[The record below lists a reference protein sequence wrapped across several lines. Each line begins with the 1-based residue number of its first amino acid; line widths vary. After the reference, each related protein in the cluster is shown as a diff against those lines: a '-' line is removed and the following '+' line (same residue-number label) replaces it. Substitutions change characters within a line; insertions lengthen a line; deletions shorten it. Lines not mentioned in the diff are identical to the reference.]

1 MKHQSRYLY
10 LLLTIVML
18 CACTFGQTPSTTV
31 PMRFSYTVAM
41 PQPHTHLYEI
51 TFTISNVTSEQLDV
65 SLPTWTPGSYLQREY
80 ARHVQDFAVRAENG
94 QALPWEKTDKATWRI
109 VNGNTAMEPR
119 TVQVFYRVYA
129 NELATQTSHLDA
141 THGYFNGASLFMY
154 VTSMAGTKEQPYKV
168 KFQLA
173 GATAN
178 WRVSSPLALA
188 PDGDGYYTAPNYDVL
203 VDSPTEIG
211 THQLLEFR
219 VRGRVHRV
227 AIWPGIPED
236 SGVSGQQFTNDLAKI
251 VEEGAKIFNGLPY
264 EHYLFILHVQSGIG
278 GGTEHLNSNVSMTT
292 PAAFKTRRGYQDL
305 LGLES
310 HEYFHC
316 WNVKRIRPRAL
327 GPFDYQHENYTNNL
341 WVSEGFTSYYGEQLL
356 RRAGLLSVHEYLQ
369 AWGKTIA
376 DYRQTPGRFQQSA
389 TTASF
394 NAWIKLYRPDENSP
408 NTAMS
413 YYTKGEILGML
424 FDLEIRSRTN
434 NAKSL
439 DDVMRLLLDKYGLPK
454 PGFTDAELKAAFE
467 VVAGA
472 NLTDFFNRHVYNA
485 DKPGA
490 EIEFERYWRMLGL
503 QATGMYTINAN
514 SLPPIAGPAGGKSP
528 GTLGI
533 RTRNNGDRVM
543 INNVLAGFPAYE
555 AGLNNND
562 ELIALDGR
570 KLAAFNVTER
580 LAELRQGQ
588 AVALTVF
595 RRDQLQ
601 TFTLTAALRPFDT
614 YAFSVLKDA
623 TPEQKALAKAWL
635 REELK

>member
-1 MKHQSRYLY
+1 MKQSLRRQTW
-10 LLLTIVML
+10 LLLIVGL
-18 CACTFGQTPSTTV
+18 LYISVWSQTSATNV
-31 PMRFSYTVAM
+31 PVRFSYTVAM

-51 TFTISNVTSEQLDV
+51 TFTIGNVTGGQLDV

-80 ARHVQDFAVRAENG
+80 ARHVQDFAARVENG
-94 QALPWEKTDKATWRI
+94 PALTWEKIDKATWRI
-109 VNGNTAMEPR
+109 TSGATSSQVR

-154 VTSMAGTKEQPYKV
+154 VSNASNTKEQPYKV
-168 KFQLA
+168 KFQLT

-178 WRVSSPLALA
+178 WRVNSPLALA
-188 PDGDGYYTAPNYDVL
+188 PDADGYFFAPNYDVL
-203 VDSPTEIG
+203 IDSPTEIG
-211 THQLLEFR
+211 RHQLLEFG
-219 VRGRVHRV
+219 VRGKTHRV

-236 SGVSGQQFTNDLAKI
+236 SGISDKQFTSDLAKI

-264 EHYLFILHVQSGIG
+264 EHYLFILHVQPGLG
-278 GGTEHLNSNVSMTT
+278 GGTEHLNSNVSMTP
-292 PAAFKTRRGYQDL
+292 PAAFKTRRGYHNL

-341 WVSEGFTSYYGEQLL
+341 WVSEGFTSYYGDQLL
-356 RRAGLLSVHEYLQ
+356 RRAGLISVSEYLQ

-394 NAWIKLYRPDENSP
+394 NAWIKHYRPDENSP
-408 NTAMS
+408 NVAMS
-413 YYTKGEILGML
+413 YYTKGEILGLM
-424 FDLEIRSRTN
+424 FDLEIRSRTK

-467 VVAGA
+467 QVAGGD
-472 NLTDFFNRHVYNA
+472 LTDFFNRYVYNA
-485 DKPGA
+485 DKPDA

-503 QATGMYTINAN
+503 QANGVYTPNAN
-514 SLPPIAGPAGGKSP
+514 TPLAPSNKPP

-533 RTRNNGDRVM
+533 RTRNNSDRVI

-570 KLAAFNVTER
+570 KLDAANVAER
-580 LAELRQGQ
+580 LTELRQGQ
-588 AVALTVF
+588 SVTLSIF
-595 RRDQLQ
+595 RRERMQN
-601 TFTLTAALRPFDT
+601 FTLTATLKPFDT
-614 YAFSVLKDA
+614 YTFSILNDA
-623 TPEQKALAKAWL
+623 SAEQKALAKAWL
-635 REELK
+635 FEELK

>member
-1 MKHQSRYLY
+1 
-10 LLLTIVML
+10 
-18 CACTFGQTPSTTV
+18 
-31 PMRFSYTVAM
+31 MRFSYTVAM
-41 PQPHTHLYEI
+41 PQPHTHLYEV
-51 TFTISNVTSEQLDV
+51 TFTIGNVVSPQLEV

-80 ARHVQDFAVRAENG
+80 ARHLQDFAARVDNG
-94 QALPWEKTDKATWRI
+94 QPLTWEKADKATWRI
-109 VNGNTAMEPR
+109 TTGLAFPQSR
-119 TVQVFYRVYA
+119 TVQIFYRIYA

-141 THGYFNGASLFMY
+141 THGYFNGASLFLY
-154 VTSMAGTKEQPYKV
+154 VSNAGNAKDQPYKV
-168 KFQLA
+168 KFQLT

-188 PDGDGYYTAPNYDVL
+188 PDAEGYFTAPNYDVL

-211 THQLLEFR
+211 RHQLLEFG
-219 VRGRVHRV
+219 VRGKTHRV

-236 SGVSGQQFTNDLAKI
+236 SGISDKQFTNDLAKI

-264 EHYLFILHVQSGIG
+264 EHYLFILHVQPGIG

-292 PAAFKTRRGYQDL
+292 PTAFKTRRGYQGL

-341 WVSEGFTSYYGEQLL
+341 WVSEGFTSYYGDQLL
-356 RRAGLLSVHEYLQ
+356 RRAGLQSASEYLQ
-369 AWGKTIA
+369 AWGKLVA

-394 NAWIKLYRPDENSP
+394 DAWIKHYRPDENSP

-424 FDLEIRSRTN
+424 FDLEIRSRTG

-454 PGFTDAELKAAFE
+454 PGFTDVELKAAFE
-467 VVAGA
+467 QIAGA
-472 NLTDFFNRHVYNA
+472 DLTDFFNRYVYNA
-485 DKPGA
+485 DKLAA
-490 EIEFERYWRMLGL
+490 EIEFERFWQMLGL
-503 QATGMYTINAN
+503 QVTGRYTPPSSAQT
-514 SLPPIAGPAGGKSP
+514 PIAINNTP
-528 GTLGI
+528 GTLGL
-533 RTRNNGDRVM
+533 RTRNNGDRV
-543 INNVLAGFPAYE
+543 IISNVLAGLPAYA

-562 ELIALDGR
+562 EIVALDGQR
-570 KLAAFNVTER
+570 LDAANVVER
-580 LAELRQGQ
+580 LAEIRQAQ
-588 AVALTVF
+588 AVTLTVF
-595 RRDQLQ
+595 RRERLQ
-601 TFTLTAALRPFDT
+601 TFTLTAAPKPFDT
-614 YAFSVLKDA
+614 YTFSILKDV

-635 REELK
+635 SEELK

>member
-1 MKHQSRYLY
+1 MKHLSRHPFW
-10 LLLTIVML
+10 LLLAIAL
-18 CACTFGQTPSTTV
+18 GCASALAQSPAPT
-31 PMRFSYTVAM
+31 RYSYTVAM

-51 TFTISNVTSEQLDV
+51 TFTIGNVTSGQLDV

-80 ARHVQDFAVRAENG
+80 ARHVQDFAARLENG
-94 QALPWEKTDKATWRI
+94 QALAWEKTDKATWRI
-109 VNGNTAMEPR
+109 ATGAASSQVR

-154 VTSMAGTKEQPYKV
+154 VANVAGTKEQPYKV

-188 PDGDGYYTAPNYDVL
+188 SDAEGYFTAPNYDVL

-211 THQLLEFR
+211 THQLLEFS
-219 VRGRVHRV
+219 VRGKVHRV
-227 AIWPGIPED
+227 SIWPGLPED
-236 SGVSGQQFTNDLAKI
+236 SGISEKQLTGDLAKI
-251 VEEGAKIFNGLPY
+251 VEESAKIFNGLPY
-264 EHYLFILHVQSGIG
+264 EHYLFLLHVQPGIG

-292 PAAFKTRRGYQDL
+292 PAAFKTKRGYEGL
-305 LGLES
+305 LGLEA

-316 WNVKRIRPRAL
+316 FNVKRIRPRAL
-327 GPFDYQHENYTNNL
+327 GPFDYQRENYTNNL
-341 WVSEGFTSYYGEQLL
+341 WVSEGMTSYYGDQLL
-356 RRAGLLSVHEYLQ
+356 RRAGLQSVSDYLQ

-394 NAWIKLYRPDENSP
+394 NAWIKHYRPDENSP

-424 FDLEIRSRTN
+424 FDLEIRSRTG

-467 VVAGA
+467 QVAGA
-472 NLTDFFNRHVYNA
+472 DLTDFFNRYVYNP

-503 QATGMYTINAN
+503 QATGMYAANAN
-514 SLPPIAGPAGGKSP
+514 ALPNASGKLP

-533 RTRNNGDRVM
+533 RTRSNGDRVV
-543 INNVLAGFPAYE
+543 INNVLAGFPAYD

-562 ELIALDGR
+562 ELIALNGR
-570 KLAAFNVTER
+570 KLDAANVAER

-588 AVALTVF
+588 SVTLSIF
-595 RRDQLQ
+595 RRERMQ
-601 TFTLTAALRPFDT
+601 TFTLTAALKPFDT
-614 YAFSVLKDA
+614 YVLSFAKEA

-635 REELK
+635 SEELK

>member
-1 MKHQSRYLY
+1 
-10 LLLTIVML
+10 
-18 CACTFGQTPSTTV
+18 
-31 PMRFSYTVAM
+31 MRFSYTVAM

-51 TFTISNVTSEQLDV
+51 SFTIGNVTGPQLDV

-80 ARHVQDFAVRAENG
+80 ARHVQDFAARFDNG
-94 QALPWEKTDKATWRI
+94 QALAWEKTDKATWRI
-109 VNGNTAMEPR
+109 TTGIAFPQTR
-119 TVQVFYRVYA
+119 TLQIFYRVYA

-154 VTSMAGTKEQPYKV
+154 VSNVGNAKEQPCKV

-178 WRVSSPLALA
+178 WKVASPLALT
-188 PDGDGYYTAPNYDVL
+188 PDADGYFNAPSYDVL

-211 THQLLEFR
+211 THQLLEFS
-219 VRGRVHRV
+219 VRGKAHRV
-227 AIWPGIPED
+227 ALWPGLPED
-236 SGVSGQQFTNDLAKI
+236 SGISANQLTGDLAKI
-251 VEEGAKIFNGLPY
+251 VEESAKIFNGLPY
-264 EHYLFILHVQSGIG
+264 EHYLFILHVQPGIG
-278 GGTEHLNSNVSMTT
+278 GGTEHLNSNVSMTR
-292 PAAFKTRRGYQDL
+292 PDAFKTRRGYQGL

-316 WNVKRIRPRAL
+316 FNVKRIRPRAL

-341 WVSEGFTSYYGEQLL
+341 WVSEGITSYYGDQLL
-356 RRAGLLSVHEYLQ
+356 RRAGLQSASEYLQ

-413 YYTKGEILGML
+413 YYTKGEILGMM

-434 NAKSL
+434 SAKSL

-467 VVAGA
+467 QVAGA
-472 NLTDFFNRHVYNA
+472 DLTDFFNRYVYHA
-485 DKPGA
+485 DKPEA

-503 QATGMYTINAN
+503 QANGVYAPSAN
-514 SLPPIAGPAGGKSP
+514 MLLAPSNKAP
-528 GTLGI
+528 GTLGLH
-533 RTRNNGDRVM
+533 TRNAGDRIV
-543 INNVLAGFPAYE
+543 ISNVLAGFPAYD

-562 ELIALDGR
+562 ELVALDSR
-570 KLAAFNVTER
+570 KLDAANVGER

-588 AVALTVF
+588 SVTLTIF
-595 RRDQLQ
+595 RRDRM
-601 TFTLTAALRPFDT
+601 LTYSFAAALKPFDT
-614 YAFSVLKDA
+614 YSFSLLKDA

-635 REELK
+635 GEELK

>member
-1 MKHQSRYLY
+1 MKHLSRHPYW
-10 LLLTIVML
+10 LLLVVAL
-18 CACTFGQTPSTTV
+18 VCVSALAQSSA
-31 PMRFSYTVAM
+31 PMRLSYTVAM

-51 TFTISNVTSEQLDV
+51 TFTIGNVTSEQLDV

-80 ARHVQDFAVRAENG
+80 ARHVQDFAARVENG
-94 QALPWEKTDKATWRI
+94 QALSWEKTDKATWRI
-109 VNGNTAMEPR
+109 ATGAASSQAR

-154 VTSMAGTKEQPYKV
+154 VSNVAGAKEQPYKV

-173 GATAN
+173 GATAS

-188 PDGDGYYTAPNYDVL
+188 PDAEGYFTAPNYDVL

-211 THQLLEFR
+211 THQLLEFS
-219 VRGRVHRV
+219 VRGKVHRV
-227 AIWPGIPED
+227 SIWPSIPED
-236 SGVSGQQFTNDLAKI
+236 SGISDKQMTGDLAKI
-251 VEEGAKIFNGLPY
+251 VEESAKIFNGLPY
-264 EHYLFILHVQSGIG
+264 EHYLFLLHVQPGIG

-292 PAAFKTRRGYQDL
+292 PAAFKTKRGYEGL
-305 LGLES
+305 LGLEA

-316 WNVKRIRPRAL
+316 FNVKRIRPRAL

-341 WVSEGFTSYYGEQLL
+341 WVSEGITSYYGDQLL
-356 RRAGLLSVHEYLQ
+356 RRAGLQSVSDYLQ

-376 DYRQTPGRFQQSA
+376 DYHQTPGRFQQSA

-394 NAWIKLYRPDENSP
+394 NAWIKHYRPDENSP

-424 FDLEIRSRTN
+424 FDLEIRSRTG

-467 VVAGA
+467 QVAGA
-472 NLTDFFNRHVYNA
+472 DLTDFFNRYVYNP

-503 QATGMYTINAN
+503 QANGVYAPSTNA
-514 SLPPIAGPAGGKSP
+514 SLSTGGKPP

-533 RTRNNGDRVM
+533 RTRNNGDRVI
-543 INNVLAGFPAYE
+543 INNVLAGFPAYD

-562 ELIALDGR
+562 ELIALNGR
-570 KLAAFNVTER
+570 KLDAANVVER
-580 LAELRQGQ
+580 LAELRQSQ
-588 AVALTVF
+588 SVTLTIF
-595 RRDQLQ
+595 RRERMQ
-601 TFTLTAALRPFDT
+601 TFTLTAALKPFDT
-614 YAFSVLKDA
+614 YVLSFAKDA

-635 REELK
+635 SEELK